1 MKLHLLCHG
10 QAFHEVFV
18 MQTGPRGQR
27 EWKFYET
34 VQHEKQAAAAASST
48 VGEPHDFPKTRGT
61 THGNASLWHIRVP
74 PQEEALAS
82 ALPA

>member
-1 MKLHLLCHG
+1 
-10 QAFHEVFV
+10 

-48 VGEPHDFPKTRGT
+48 GVAYT
-61 THGNASLWHIRVP
+61 ASDKRP
-74 PQEEALAS
+74 ALYQG
-82 ALPA
+82 

>member
-1 MKLHLLCHG
+1 
-10 QAFHEVFV
+10 

-48 VGEPHDFPKTRGT
+48 VGEPHASRRHIKQRAYS
-61 THGNASLWHIRVP
+61 THA
-74 PQEEALAS
+74 
-82 ALPA
+82 